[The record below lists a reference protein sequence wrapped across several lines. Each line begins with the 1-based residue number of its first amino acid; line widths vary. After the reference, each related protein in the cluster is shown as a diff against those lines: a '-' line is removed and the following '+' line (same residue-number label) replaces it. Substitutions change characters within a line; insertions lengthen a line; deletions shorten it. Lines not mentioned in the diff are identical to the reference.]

1 MAAAT
6 VPPTGSALTAGISNS
21 TDTAATAPYFTCG
34 AASVSVPAFF
44 VYPLAE
50 TATPTGGAAADISGN
65 NRAGTYT
72 GTVAPSP
79 SKACNRDTG
88 GSVAL
93 SGTTTLIST
102 PTQVVNPTVFTELI
116 WFKTSTGGGRL
127 IGFGNSQTG
136 TSTNYDRHLYLS
148 NTGQVIFGV
157 YNNAVFTAI
166 SPATYL
172 DGNWHQAA
180 ATLSGAGLILYVDGV
195 PVATNTNTTLAQ
207 NYTGYWRVGFDSLSG
222 WGTTQPSRFYFTGNL
237 AWAAIYTTALTAA
250 QIKNQYVAGL

>member
-6 VPPTGSALTAGISNS
+6 VPPTGSALTAGISS
-21 TDTAATAPYFTCG
+21 LDTAATAPYFTCG
-34 AASVSVPAFF
+34 GVGVGAGVFRVSAGRDGHPDRR
-44 VYPLAE
+44 
-50 TATPTGGAAADISGN
+50 GSHRHSGN
-65 NRAGTYT
+65 NRAGAYT
-72 GTVAPSP
+72 GTFAPSP

-102 PTQVVNPTVFTELI
+102 PTQVVNPAVFTELI

-180 ATLSGAGLILYVDGV
+180 ATLSGAGMTLYLDGV
-195 PVATNTNTTLAQ
+195 PVATNTNTVAQ
-207 NYTGYWRVGFDSLSG
+207 NYSGYWRVGFDSLSG
-222 WGTTQPSRFYFTGNL
+222 WGATQPSRFYFTGNL